1 VAERVAVKGNR
12 RRTVKFLREKDK
24 PEAEGPAP
32 NTVIGVGSTLRGT
45 LMVEGTLRVDGEF
58 DGDLLN
64 CERLEIGPHGTVR
77 VDVHVR
83 DAFIEGTMQGSIQ
96 AEGRVV
102 LLTGARMLGD
112 LTCRRVVVED
122 GVHFSGRCVM
132 VDDDEPLPT
141 HSSGEGGAAGRED
154 LEIAA
159 GYSRD

>member
-1 VAERVAVKGNR
+1 MEAI
-12 RRTVKFLREKDK
+12 VKFLREKEK
-24 PEAEGPAP
+24 PGTEEPAP
-32 NTVIGVGSTLRGT
+32 NTVIGVGSSLRGT
-45 LMVEGTLRVDGEF
+45 LMVDGILHVDGEF

-83 DAFIEGTMQGSIQ
+83 DAYIEGTMQGSIH

-102 LLTGARMLGD
+102 LLTGAKMLGD

-132 VDDDEPLPT
+132 VDDDEPLPST
-141 HSSGEGGAAGRED
+141 STESGPSTTEALEVASGYVRE
-154 LEIAA
+154 
-159 GYSRD
+159 